1 MQIKEVM
8 IKINNKSAKELR
20 EFKHQTNK
28 MNTDIRKH
36 EESFSFSH

>member
-1 MQIKEVM
+1 M
-8 IKINNKSAKELR
+8 IKINKSAKELR

-28 MNTDIRKH
+28 MNTDIRKQ